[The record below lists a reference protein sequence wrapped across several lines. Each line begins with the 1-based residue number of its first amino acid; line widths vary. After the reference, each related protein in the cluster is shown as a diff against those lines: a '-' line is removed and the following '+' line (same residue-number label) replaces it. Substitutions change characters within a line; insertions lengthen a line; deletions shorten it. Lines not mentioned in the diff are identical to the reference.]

1 MRVPFLRHTARVAL
15 CWVLI
20 TSGLPVAADDPPP
33 IQIEQIPEECIPPF
47 FGDSG
52 VPRAIDSA
60 NTGCGLGGE
69 PDLDTPAGQAKQD
82 AQNRVK
88 NQFCAWQQST
98 EPALVTRKSFDQ
110 LQSQLPD
117 GVPFGTRTNMPTAE
131 QRELLREFYTTTEGD
146 IIGEGLVCAV
156 CSVHFGGTLRWWRE
170 RQLWSNEAGG
180 RGYSSRIGHREAHYA
195 RLEESRPRRVFEHH
209 CRTESTSSAHR
220 VGHPRENDEDSC
232 RAETHRGSREI
243 ER

>member
-1 MRVPFLRHTARVAL
+1 
-15 CWVLI
+15 
-20 TSGLPVAADDPPP
+20 
-33 IQIEQIPEECIPPF
+33 
-47 FGDSG
+47 
-52 VPRAIDSA
+52 
-60 NTGCGLGGE
+60 
-69 PDLDTPAGQAKQD
+69 
-82 AQNRVK
+82 
-88 NQFCAWQQST
+88 
-98 EPALVTRKSFDQ
+98 VTRKSFDQ

-146 IIGEGLVCAV
+146 IIGEGSYVQFAAFILEG
-156 CSVHFGGTLRWWRE
+156 HFGGGE
-170 RQLWSNEAGG
+170 SVNCG
-180 RGYSSRIGHREAHYA
+180 RTKRADVDIHLALVHREAHYA

-232 RAETHRGSREI
+232 RTETHRGSREI